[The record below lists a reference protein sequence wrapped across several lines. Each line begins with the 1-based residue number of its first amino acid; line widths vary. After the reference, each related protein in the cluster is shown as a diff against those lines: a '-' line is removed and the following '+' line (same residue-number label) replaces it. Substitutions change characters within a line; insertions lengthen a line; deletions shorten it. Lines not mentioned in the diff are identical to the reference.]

1 MTGRRH
7 VVAAVPGYDDA
18 TIEALQDSLAA
29 EHAAVWAY
37 TLAVAFL
44 PADEADR
51 ARADAEAHRKLRA
64 AVEATLSQ
72 LGERPV
78 AAQPAYTTPQPVV
91 DAGSAA
97 ALAEAAET
105 DTMAAW
111 RSVMERTSTRDVRAG
126 ALETLATST
135 VRCSRWR
142 AIGGTT
148 PAVPTFP
155 GR

>member
-1 MTGRRH
+1 MTGRWA
-7 VVAAVPGYDDA
+7 VASVPGYEDA
-18 TIEALQDSLAA
+18 TIKALQDALAA

-44 PADEADR
+44 PTGEADR

-72 LGERPV
+72 LGKRPV

-91 DAGSAA
+91 DAESAA

-105 DTMAAW
+105 DTMVAW
-111 RSVMERTSTRDVRAG
+111 RSVMERTATRDVRAG
-126 ALETLATST
+126 ALDTLAAAT

-142 AIGGTT
+142 TIVGSAPAI
-148 PAVPTFP
+148 PAFP
-155 GR
+155 GQ

>member
-1 MTGRRH
+1 MTGRRA
-7 VVAAVPGYDDA
+7 VASVPGYDDV
-18 TIEALQDSLAA
+18 TIGALQDALAA

-37 TLAVAFL
+37 TLVVAFL

-64 AVEATLSQ
+64 AVEATVSQ
-72 LGERPV
+72 LGKRPV

-91 DAGSAA
+91 DAESAA

-105 DTMAAW
+105 DTMVAW

-126 ALETLATST
+126 ALETLAAST

-142 AIGGTT
+142 ATVGSA
-148 PAVPTFP
+148 PAIPAFP
-155 GR
+155 GQ

>member
-1 MTGRRH
+1 VSPRAPDSQA
-7 VVAAVPGYDDA
+7 VA
-18 TIEALQDSLAA
+18 ALQDALAA

-44 PADEADR
+44 PADMADR

-64 AVEATLSQ
+64 AVEATVSQ

-111 RSVMERTSTRDVRAG
+111 RSVMERTTTRDVRAG

-142 AIGGTT
+142 ATLGSV
-148 PAVPTFP
+148 PAIPAFP